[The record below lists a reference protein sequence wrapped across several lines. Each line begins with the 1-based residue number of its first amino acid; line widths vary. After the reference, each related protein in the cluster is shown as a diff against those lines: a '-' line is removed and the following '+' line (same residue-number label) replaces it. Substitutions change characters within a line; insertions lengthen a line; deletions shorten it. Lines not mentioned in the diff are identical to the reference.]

1 MPKLS
6 EQQILR
12 VHRLAESGLSNANI
26 ANQIG
31 CHRNTITSHLHMRAV
46 YSLELIRK
54 IGIKV
59 GLPSTERIS
68 PYDAAIYL
76 PGWPS
81 QHKIDK
87 LRRHGVL
94 ETCSTSNCERAWTT
108 ERKIRKAARKMLPE
122 GVWFASTSLELY
134 FDACDARSIL
144 RKLDGAKQHC
154 RYWPCRHY
162 HYLNARQVFAM
173 GFEYSIR
180 PGVISRVSECLRIS
194 GVATL

>member
-12 VHRLAESGLSNANI
+12 VHRLAASGLPHTNI
-26 ANQIG
+26 ANEIG
-31 CHRNTITSHLHMRAV
+31 CHRNTITSHLNLRAG
-46 YSLELIRK
+46 YSPELIGK
-54 IGIKV
+54 IGVKV
-59 GLPSTERIS
+59 GLPSTTRIT
-68 PYDAAIYL
+68 PYAAAIYL

-94 ETCSTSNCERAWTT
+94 ETCSQGGTRAWTN
-108 ERKIRKAARKMLPE
+108 ERKIRKAARRMLPE

-134 FDACDARSIL
+134 FGPRDVEAIL
-144 RKLDGAKQHC
+144 SDLADRKEHC
-154 RYWPCRHY
+154 SYWPCRHY
-162 HYLNARQVFAM
+162 HYLNAIDVFAL
-173 GFEYSIR
+173 GFEHSIR